1 MPDSQN
7 SRDYPNLINR
17 IANLSQT
24 IMEKEKLIN
33 KLYSE
38 IQDLYDK
45 IAKSDETIEK
55 IKIKNH
61 KDNEEILIEIKEL
74 KSRNEELEK
83 EKNYYKEKALKYE
96 KEKKIH
102 QEKALKYETEIKIHQ
117 EKALKYETEIK
128 THQAK
133 ENKLENELEIYKKK
147 NQNYII
153 QNLNLIK
160 SANDSYLESLKSLEE
175 TKNLYE
181 INQNLTALINNYE
194 QEKSLNEMRNQNNK

>member
-17 IANLSQT
+17 IANLSQM

-96 KEKKIH
+96 R
-102 QEKALKYETEIKIHQ
+102 EIKIHQ
-117 EKALKYETEIK
+117 NNALKYEDEK
-128 THQAK
+128 KMHQK
-133 ENKLENELEIYKKK
+133 KENELESELELYKKK
-147 NQNYII
+147 NKNYMI
-153 QNLNLIK
+153 QNLELIK
-160 SANDSYLESLKSLEE
+160 RSNDSYLESLKSLEE
-175 TKNLYE
+175 SLDLYE
-181 INQNLTALINNYE
+181 KNQNLKSLINNYRL
-194 QEKSLNEMRNQNNK
+194 EKSLNEMRNPNNK

>member
-17 IANLSQT
+17 IANLLQT

-102 QEKALKYETEIKIHQ
+102 QEKALKYEK
-117 EKALKYETEIK
+117 EIK

-133 ENKLENELEIYKKK
+133 ENKLENELEVYKKK